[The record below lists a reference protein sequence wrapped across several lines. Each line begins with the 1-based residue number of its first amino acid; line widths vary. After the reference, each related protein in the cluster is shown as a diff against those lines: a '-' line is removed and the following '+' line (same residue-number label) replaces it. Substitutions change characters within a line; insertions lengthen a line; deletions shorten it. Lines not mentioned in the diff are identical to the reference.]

1 MRGHLEYMGRK
12 NIAYNDLRGNRR
24 EADDL
29 EDQMYNT
36 RLYLKIIGWDG
47 MDCFYLLQNE
57 DYLLD
62 LGKTIVNLV
71 GP

>member
-1 MRGHLEYMGRK
+1 MGRK
-12 NIAYNDLRGNRR
+12 NNAYSDLRENRR
-24 EADDL
+24 KADDL

-36 RLYLKIIGWDG
+36 RTYLKIIGWERI
-47 MDCFYLLQNE
+47 DCFYLLQNK

-62 LGKTIVNLV
+62 LGKTILNVV

>member
-1 MRGHLEYMGRK
+1 MGRK
-12 NIAYNDLRGNRR
+12 NNAYSDLRKNAG
-24 EADDL
+24 EADGL

-36 RLYLKIIGWDG
+36 RIYLEVIGWKW
-47 MDCFYLLQNE
+47 MRCFYLLQDK

>member
-1 MRGHLEYMGRK
+1 MGRK
-12 NIAYNDLRGNRR
+12 NSAYSDLREDRR

-36 RLYLKIIGWDG
+36 RIYLKIIGWEG
-47 MDCFYLLQNE
+47 MDCFYLLQNK
-57 DYLLD
+57 DCLLD

-71 GP
+71 SP